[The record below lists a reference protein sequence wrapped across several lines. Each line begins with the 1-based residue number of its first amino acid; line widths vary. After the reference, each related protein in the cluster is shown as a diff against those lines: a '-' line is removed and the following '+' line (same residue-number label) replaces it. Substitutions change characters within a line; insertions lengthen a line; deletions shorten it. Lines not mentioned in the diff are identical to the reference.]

1 MEWARVDATIR
12 RGFSA
17 LTQCYAIQTK
27 CYKDLEALALDHARA
42 LVAPKLDIKHIQA
55 LLEQRLD
62 ALGAMAPLIEKT
74 RGIQADLCARMGA
87 ETLEFPRLAALYG
100 EEPEFIQFK
109 KQAEIHKQLLERM
122 IDLDR
127 ANEQVTRERMSE
139 MKAAGKALA
148 LRTHARK
155 AYKRKK

>member
-1 MEWARVDATIR
+1 MDANIR
-12 RGFSA
+12 RKFNA

-42 LVAPKLDIKHIQA
+42 LVAPKLDIKRIQA

-74 RGIQADLCARMGA
+74 RATQADLCAHMGTEA
-87 ETLEFPRLAALYG
+87 LAFPQLVSLYG
-100 EEPEFIQFK
+100 EETEFIQFR

-127 ANEQVTRERMSE
+127 ANEKVMRERIGE
-139 MKAAGKALA
+139 IKAAEKALP
-148 LRTHARK
+148 LRAYARK